1 MKTNRSPN
9 LTAAATA
16 NVSCHSGKKPGQTS
30 HKRKSTAETSFVP
43 ETRPTLKEVLAETP
57 SNNSLFLYS
66 AKPCS
71 DDGMRIKLS
80 RMSRQKPQKPVVKP
94 TENTPIELIKII
106 GNIRVCAGCKGNLKD
121 VRQHT
126 NTVHSIYCVRHNE
139 EDYFYHSQRNQW
151 IPKLGNKHYHVSRK
165 CLLGRNPHFKPDN
178 LVISIDHT
186 ITNVLTR
193 FLVERLN

>member
-16 NVSCHSGKKPGQTS
+16 NVSRHSGKKPGQTS

-66 AKPCS
+66 TKPCS

-80 RMSRQKPQKPVVKP
+80 RMSREKPQKPVVKP

-121 VRQHT
+121 GPATHQYSALDLLR
-126 NTVHSIYCVRHNE
+126 S
-139 EDYFYHSQRNQW
+139 SQRRRLLL
-151 IPKLGNKHYHVSRK
+151 PFTKKPVDTKARK
-165 CLLGRNPHFKPDN
+165 QTLPCF
-178 LVISIDHT
+178 
-186 ITNVLTR
+186 
-193 FLVERLN
+193 